1 MVCPVYGINLI
12 CTFFFRY
19 CNLRTE
25 AEAARGGSSVGVNH
39 SLIVGFRHAADE
51 IVATYCGQI
60 ERSLERSGSGFE
72 SCNSFVNLIERHV
85 SRNFNSIDSCL
96 ESGLSLFGEVTGRRF
111 CGRGSC
117 IVVSLCCGNSIGH
130 ALRIGQQS
138 EECLVSSLEGIE
150 GFLSSLAG
158 KEFVLSVCELFSK
171 SLANISGNEF
181 EGRVCGVVNTIIEV
195 EFGEI
200 PEGIA
205 CKQFA
210 ACAVD
215 AVLNEEAHVAGGFSE
230 FETASTDEVLR
241 YVSTDGSID
250 CISHG
255 KRTVV
260 GPFFACRI
268 VGAQYLDEGRIATI
282 GVLRA
287 AGILQSKSRNFHAEV
302 SLNIVPRCGVGTVS
316 GLPSSVEI
324 SGVVTIEQ
332 IGESAFVACNCVRF
346 EESGIKYEVF
356 IRAEAFAFGSA

>member
-1 MVCPVYGINLI
+1 M
-12 CTFFFRY
+12 
-19 CNLRTE
+19 
-25 AEAARGGSSVGVNH
+25 
-39 SLIVGFRHAADE
+39 
-51 IVATYCGQI
+51 
-60 ERSLERSGSGFE
+60 
-72 SCNSFVNLIERHV
+72 
-85 SRNFNSIDSCL
+85 
-96 ESGLSLFGEVTGRRF
+96 
-111 CGRGSC
+111 
-117 IVVSLCCGNSIGH
+117 VSLSCGNSIGH
-130 ALRIGQQS
+130 ALRIGQHR

-171 SLANISGNEF
+171 SLANLNGNEL
-181 EGRVCGVVNTIIEV
+181 EGRGFGIVFSLEEV
-195 EFGEI
+195 EFREI
-200 PEGIA
+200 PERIA

-215 AVLNEEAHVAGGFSE
+215 AVFNEEAHVAGGFSE
-230 FETASTDEVLR
+230 FEAAGTDEVLR

-287 AGILQSKSRNFHAEV
+287 AGILQSKSRNRLAEV

-316 GLPSSVEI
+316 GLPSSVKI

-332 IGESAFVACNCVRF
+332 IGESAFVGCNCVRF
-346 EESGIKYEVF
+346 ENSSICYEV
-356 IRAEAFAFGSA
+356 ISSIAEAFAFGSA